1 MTKSDSKK
9 LLVVSAEASGDLH
22 AADVVKALKSQRP
35 SLEVHALGGALLQ
48 GAGATLVAHIQELS
62 VMGLS
67 EVLRALPR
75 ILRVRKKLLEAI
87 QKNRYDCALLVDGPD
102 FNFRL
107 FKALKKTGTPIVY
120 YIPPKL
126 WASRAGRIKKL
137 RRYADAVCCIFPFEV
152 EWYRKRGMEVTY
164 VGHPVAEQ
172 TSSFATLEG
181 RLPTTADS
189 FTLALLPGSRRDE
202 IKRLVPLLKNLV
214 IRLKKKWPK
223 INFVLPRAST
233 VDRALLEELAD
244 VEVTIEEQGTLQTL
258 QKANAAVVASG
269 TATLETA
276 LMQVPQVVIYKVG
289 WFTAVLFHLLV
300 RLKFVS
306 PVNIILQRM
315 AVPELLQSGLTQN
328 ALFAKVEPLLGNT
341 EERQA
346 QVAACAEVKG
356 LLLKEGAGRLVA
368 ETVEKRWR

>member
-1 MTKSDSKK
+1 M
-9 LLVVSAEASGDLH
+9 
-22 AADVVKALKSQRP
+22 
-35 SLEVHALGGALLQ
+35 
-48 GAGATLVAHIQELS
+48 
-62 VMGLS
+62 
-67 EVLRALPR
+67 
-75 ILRVRKKLLEAI
+75 
-87 QKNRYDCALLVDGPD
+87 
-102 FNFRL
+102 
-107 FKALKKTGTPIVY
+107 
-120 YIPPKL
+120 
-126 WASRAGRIKKL
+126 

>member
-9 LLVVSAEASGDLH
+9 LLVVAAEASGDLH

-75 ILRVRKKLLEAI
+75 ILRVRKKVLEAI
-87 QKNRYDCALLVDGPD
+87 QENRYDCALLVDGPD

-107 FKALKKTGTPIVY
+107 FKALKKAGTPIVY

-126 WASRAGRIKKL
+126 WASRAGRIKKV
-137 RRYADAVCCIFPFEV
+137 RYADAVCCIFPFEV

-214 IRLKKKWPK
+214 IRLKKKWPQ

-328 ALFAKVEPLLGNT
+328 ALFAKVEPLLGTPRNA
-341 EERQA
+341 RPRW
-346 QVAACAEVKG
+346 
-356 LLLKEGAGRLVA
+356 LLAPKLRGCC
-368 ETVEKRWR
+368 